1 MDEPLGRQLAVTG
14 RFVQDGFDRRLAGH
28 GASLATWAVLRSAA
42 REEGLSQRELA
53 TRVRIEGPTLVRHL
67 DRMEREGL
75 VVRRRDVR
83 DRRVVRV
90 CLTDAGRARHAA
102 LRAVAADVD
111 GQLRSLLTADEARTL
126 ERLLLRI
133 RDRWHPVAGNGS
145 DPA

>member
-1 MDEPLGRQLAVTG
+1 
-14 RFVQDGFDRRLAGH
+14 
-28 GASLATWAVLRSAA
+28 
-42 REEGLSQRELA
+42 
-53 TRVRIEGPTLVRHL
+53 
-67 DRMEREGL
+67 
-75 VVRRRDVR
+75 
-83 DRRVVRV
+83 V

-111 GQLRSLLTADEARTL
+111 GQLRSLLTTDEARTL